1 MLHRILLLVRKTYIC
16 LLNNSTYLM
25 NLKAPISILIIFFM
39 FASCVTNKELTY
51 FGEKEGDEALIQQ
64 SIKLNEKPYRVQ
76 IGDLLSI
83 SIKSTDA
90 KLVAM
95 FQPVAAENAA
105 ALQSEQSLYYNGF
118 TVTKHG
124 NIEIP
129 ILGKLNVLG
138 YTLDEIEE
146 SINKKLLE
154 EYFNKAEDLFIVVK
168 LAGLRFTVTGEV
180 SSTGIYTLYQDRVNI
195 IEALASAGD
204 ITTVGNRKDVLII
217 RQYPQGQKIHHI
229 DLTSVDA
236 LSSPYYY
243 IQPNDMVYVK
253 PLKQKSLGTGTTLVQ
268 SITTVVTVL
277 SLVTSVLVL
286 SRNL

>member
-1 MLHRILLLVRKTYIC
+1 MK
-16 LLNNSTYLM
+16 
-25 NLKAPISILIIFFM
+25 LKVPISILLIFFLL
-39 FASCVTNKELTY
+39 ASCVSNKELTY
-51 FGEKEGDEALIQQ
+51 FGEKEGDKELIEQ
-64 SIKLNEKPYRVQ
+64 SIKLNSKPYRVQ

-95 FQPVAAENAA
+95 FQPVAAENVGGQ
-105 ALQSEQSLYYNGF
+105 QSEQSLYYNGF
-118 TVTKHG
+118 TVSKHG

-129 ILGKLNVLG
+129 ILGKLNVLAF
-138 YTLDEIEE
+138 TLDEIEE
-146 SINKKLLE
+146 AINKKLLE

-180 SSTGIYTLYQDRVNI
+180 ASTGIYTLFQDRVNI

-204 ITTVGNRKDVLII
+204 ITDLGNRKDVLVI

-229 DLTSVDA
+229 NLTSVDA
-236 LSSPYYY
+236 FNSPYFY

-253 PLKQKSLGTGTTLVQ
+253 PLKQKSLGTGTTLIQ
-268 SITTVVTVL
+268 SVTAIVTVL
-277 SLVTSVLVL
+277 SLVTSVIVL

>member
-1 MLHRILLLVRKTYIC
+1 
-16 LLNNSTYLM
+16 M
-25 NLKAPISILIIFFM
+25 NLKAPISILIIFFLL
-39 FASCVTNKELTY
+39 ASCVTNKDLTY
-51 FGEKEGDEALIQQ
+51 FGEKEGDKELIEQ
-64 SIKLNEKPYRVQ
+64 SIKLNSKPYRVQ

-105 ALQSEQSLYYNGF
+105 GLQSEQSLYYNGF
-118 TVTKHG
+118 TVSNHG

-129 ILGKLNVLG
+129 ILGKLNVLA
-138 YTLDEIEE
+138 YTLDEIEGE
-146 SINKKLLE
+146 IKKKLLE

-229 DLTSVDA
+229 DLTSIEA
-236 LSSPYYY
+236 FNSPYYY

-253 PLKQKSLGTGTTLVQ
+253 PLKQKSLGTGTTLIQ

-277 SLVTSVLVL
+277 SLITSVLVL

>member
-1 MLHRILLLVRKTYIC
+1 
-16 LLNNSTYLM
+16 M
-25 NLKAPISILIIFFM
+25 NLKAPISILSLFFLL
-39 FASCVTNKELTY
+39 ASCVTNKELTY
-51 FGEKEGDEALIQQ
+51 FGEKEGDEALIKQ

-76 IGDLLSI
+76 VGDLLSI
-83 SIKSTDA
+83 NIKSSDT
-90 KLVAM
+90 KLAMM
-95 FQPVAAENAA
+95 FQPVATESGGSGT
-105 ALQSEQSLYYNGF
+105 QSEQTLYYNGF
-118 TVTKHG
+118 TVSKHG

-129 ILGKLNVLG
+129 ILGKLNVLAF
-138 YTLDEIEE
+138 TLDEIEE
-146 SINKKLLE
+146 AIQKKLLE
-154 EYFNKAEDLFIVVK
+154 DYFNKKEDVFVVVK

-180 SSTGIYTLYQDRVNI
+180 STTGIYTLYQDRVNI

-236 LSSPYYY
+236 FNSPYYY

>member
-1 MLHRILLLVRKTYIC
+1 
-16 LLNNSTYLM
+16 M

>member
-1 MLHRILLLVRKTYIC
+1 MKLKASISILLLLTF
-16 LLNNSTYLM
+16 LT
-25 NLKAPISILIIFFM
+25 
-39 FASCVTNKELTY
+39 SCVTNKELTY
-51 FGEKEGDEALIQQ
+51 FSDKEKDELIEQ
-64 SIKLNEKPYRVQ
+64 SIKLNEKPYKLQ

-83 SIKSTDA
+83 NIKAADS

-95 FQPVAAENAA
+95 FQPSNANNA
-105 ALQSEQSLYYNGF
+105 NAQQTDQGLYYNGF
-118 TVTKHG
+118 TVDAHG
-124 NIEIP
+124 DIEIP
-129 ILGKLNVLG
+129 LLGKLSVLG
-138 YTLDEIEE
+138 YTTEEISKQVRQKLLDEYFTEE
-146 SINKKLLE
+146 ANI
-154 EYFNKAEDLFIVVK
+154 FVVIK

-180 SSTGIYTLYQDRVNI
+180 GGTGIYTLYQDRVNI

-204 ITTVGNRKDVLII
+204 ITTLGNRKDVLII

-229 DLTSVDA
+229 DLTSADA
-236 LSSPYYY
+236 FSSPYYY
-243 IQPNDMVYVK
+243 IKPNDMIYVK

>member
-1 MLHRILLLVRKTYIC
+1 ML
-16 LLNNSTYLM
+16 
-25 NLKAPISILIIFFM
+25 
-39 FASCVTNKELTY
+39 ASCVTNKELTY
-51 FGEKEGDEALIQQ
+51 FGEKEGDKEVIEQ
-64 SIKLNEKPYRVQ
+64 SIKLNSKPYRVQ

-83 SIKSTDA
+83 SIKSTDS

-95 FQPVAAENAA
+95 FQPVSSENIGGQ
-105 ALQSEQSLYYNGF
+105 QSEQSLYYNGF
-118 TVTKHG
+118 TVSKHG

-129 ILGKLNVLG
+129 ILGELNVLA
-138 YTLDEIEE
+138 YTLDEIEKE
-146 SINKKLLE
+146 IKKKLLE

-180 SSTGIYTLYQDRVNI
+180 SSTGIYRLYQDRVNI
-195 IEALASAGD
+195 VEALASAGD

-229 DLTSVDA
+229 DLTSIEA
-236 LSSPYYY
+236 FNSPYYY

-253 PLKQKSLGTGTTLVQ
+253 PLKQKSLGTGTTLIQ

-277 SLVTSVLVL
+277 SLITSVLVL

>member
-1 MLHRILLLVRKTYIC
+1 MLGKQQHL
-16 LLNNSTYLM
+16 LM
-25 NLKAPISILIIFFM
+25 NLKAPISILSLFFLL
-39 FASCVTNKELTY
+39 ASCVTNKELTY
-51 FGEKEGDEALIQQ
+51 FGEKEGDEALMKQ

-76 IGDLLSI
+76 VGDLLSI
-83 SIKSTDA
+83 NIKSSDA
-90 KLVAM
+90 KLVTM
-95 FQPVAAENAA
+95 FQPVATESGGNGG
-105 ALQSEQSLYYNGF
+105 QSEQSLYYNGF
-118 TVTKHG
+118 TVSKHG

-129 ILGKLNVLG
+129 ILGKLNVLAF
-138 YTLDEIEE
+138 TLDEIEE
-146 SINKKLLE
+146 AIQKKLLE
-154 EYFNKAEDLFIVVK
+154 DYFNKKEDVFVVVK

-180 SSTGIYTLYQDRVNI
+180 ANTGIYTLYQDRVNI

-229 DLTSVDA
+229 DLTSIDA
-236 LSSPYYY
+236 FNSPYYY

>member
-1 MLHRILLLVRKTYIC
+1 
-16 LLNNSTYLM
+16 M
-25 NLKAPISILIIFFM
+25 NWKASISILAIIFSLT
-39 FASCVTNKELTY
+39 SCVTNKELTY
-51 FGEKEGDEALIQQ
+51 FGEKETDEALIEQ
-64 SIKLNEKPYRVQ
+64 SIRMNEKPYRVQ
-76 IGDLLSI
+76 VGDLLSI
-83 SIKSTDA
+83 SIKSTD
-90 KLVAM
+90 KRLVAM

-105 ALQSEQSLYYNGF
+105 GIQSEQSLYYNGF
-118 TVTKHG
+118 TVSKHG

-129 ILGKLNVLG
+129 ILGKMNVLA

-146 SINKKLLE
+146 SVKKKLLD

-180 SSTGIYTLYQDRVNI
+180 VNTGIYTLFQDRVNI

-236 LSSPYYY
+236 FDSPYYY
-243 IQPNDMVYVK
+243 IQPNDMIYVK

>member
-1 MLHRILLLVRKTYIC
+1 M
-16 LLNNSTYLM
+16 
-25 NLKAPISILIIFFM
+25 
-39 FASCVTNKELTY
+39 TY
-51 FGEKEGDEALIQQ
+51 FGEEESDKELIEQ
-64 SIKLNEKPYRVQ
+64 SIKLNEKPYRIQV
-76 IGDLLSI
+76 GDLLSI
-83 SIKSTDA
+83 SIKSTDK

-95 FQPVAAENAA
+95 FQPVSNENATG
-105 ALQSEQSLYYNGF
+105 LQSEQSLYYNGF
-118 TVTKHG
+118 TVSKHG

-129 ILGKLNVLG
+129 ILGKMNVLA
-138 YTLDEIEE
+138 YTLDEVEASIE
-146 SINKKLLE
+146 KKLLD
-154 EYFNKAEDLFIVVK
+154 EYFHKQEDLFIVVK

-204 ITTVGNRKDVLII
+204 ITDVGNRKDILII

-229 DLTSVDA
+229 NLTNVEA
-236 LSSPYYY
+236 FNSPYYY
-243 IQPNDMVYVK
+243 LQPNDMVYVK

>member
-1 MLHRILLLVRKTYIC
+1 
-16 LLNNSTYLM
+16 M
-25 NLKAPISILIIFFM
+25 NLKAPISILLIFFTL
-39 FASCVTNKELTY
+39 ASCVTNKELTY
-51 FGEKEGDEALIQQ
+51 FGEKEGDAALIEQ
-64 SIKLNEKPYRVQ
+64 SIRLNEKPYRVQ
-76 IGDLLSI
+76 VGDLLSI
-83 SIKSTDA
+83 NIKSTDA

-95 FQPVAAENAA
+95 FQPVSSSSNSNRLE
-105 ALQSEQSLYYNGF
+105 SDQSLYYSGF

-124 NIEIP
+124 NIKIP
-129 ILGKLNVLG
+129 VLGTMNVLAF
-138 YTLDEIEE
+138 TLEEIEAA
-146 SINKKLLE
+146 IKKKLLE
-154 EYFNKAEDLFIVVK
+154 EYFNKEEDLFIVVK

-180 SSTGIYTLYQDRVNI
+180 RNTGIFTLFQDRVNI

-204 ITTVGNRKDVLII
+204 ITDVGNRQDVLVI

-229 DLTSVDA
+229 DLTSIEA

-268 SITTVVTVL
+268 SITTIVTVL
-277 SLVTSVLVL
+277 SLLTSVVIL